1 MKHGYRWYIRMPF
14 GEYEPVDETYTSLTA
29 LHEEVE
35 EAYPEYKDYYGV
47 YEVED
52 NDGFITFLKEIQ
64 QAPPGIY
71 HED

>member
-1 MKHGYRWYIRMPF
+1 MKHGYRWYVRMPF

-29 LHEEVE
+29 LHEEVQE
-35 EAYPEYKDYYGV
+35 EYPEYKDYYGV

-52 NDGFITFLKEIQ
+52 DDGFITLLNEVQ
-64 QAPPGIY
+64 PASSNIY